1 MGQKVLVLPRGRS
14 QVIRLP
20 ISIPPR
26 ELAGLI
32 AAHHQM
38 QVIGLDVDG
47 VLAPIV
53 EHADLAQLLPG
64 ISEVLQDVAQ
74 LTPTAVISGR
84 ALGDLDRLYRF
95 PAEVEVIGSHGLE
108 SRLHPEIQ
116 LCQEEEQLL
125 QQMRILAQQAA
136 ERAGSGAWVEHKPA
150 SVVLHTRSAAPQS
163 SEVAITALLTQ
174 VATLQGAHVKKGHE
188 VVELMA
194 RPTSKAAAMTDLRE
208 RHHAHC
214 MVFFGDDLTDEEVF
228 ATFGANDISVRV
240 GDGPTSARY
249 HLTDP
254 IEVFE
259 TLRHL
264 LELLSTHSLTAY
276 QSEP

>member
-1 MGQKVLVLPRGRS
+1 MGPPVLVLSRGHD
-14 QVIRLP
+14 QVTGLP

-26 ELAGLI
+26 ELASLI
-32 AAHHQM
+32 AAHDQM

-53 EHADLAQLLPG
+53 EHAALAQLLPG
-64 ISEVLQDVAQ
+64 ISEVLEELAV

-95 PAEVEVIGSHGLE
+95 PQQVEVIGSHGLE
-108 SRLHPEIQ
+108 SRLHPDVQ
-116 LCQEEEQLL
+116 LNPEEEDLLRQL
-125 QQMRILAQQAA
+125 RIVAQQAA
-136 ERAGSGAWVEHKPA
+136 EQAGSGAWCEHKPA
-150 SVVLHTRSAAPQS
+150 SVVLHTRRASPQS
-163 SEVAITALLTQ
+163 SEVAITVLLEQ
-174 VATLQGAHVKKGHE
+174 VAALQGAHLKRGHE

-194 RPTSKAAAMTDLRE
+194 RPTSKAAAMADLRE
-208 RHHAHC
+208 RHGAHC

-228 ATFGANDISVRV
+228 ATFGANDISVRI
-240 GDGPTSARY
+240 GDGHTSARY

-254 IEVFE
+254 VEVYE
-259 TLRHL
+259 TLCHL
-264 LELLSTHSLTAY
+264 RELLSTQSSTY